1 MSVDRVSIVTGETGP
16 MRGDEPE
23 LKAEQETLQQ
33 ASPEMPA
40 EEPKEQERPQW
51 LPEKFKSP
59 EDMARAYSE
68 LEKKLG
74 GKQEPEG
81 EKESPAPNIHP
92 DAIKSYSEEYLRD
105 GKLSDK
111 SYAELAALG
120 VDRSLVDAYVAGQQ
134 ALVERQADSIY
145 STVGGKE
152 AYSRMVGWASEN
164 LSKDEIAAFNDVVQS
179 GDLRKINLAVSGIH
193 SRMKASSSEPS
204 LVMGK
209 SASKAPSG
217 AFRSTAELVAAM
229 RDPRYQT
236 DPAYRADIESRLSI
250 SDIL

>member
-16 MRGDEPE
+16 MSGNEPE
-23 LKAEQETLQQ
+23 LKSEQEGLQQ
-33 ASPEMPA
+33 VEPGQV
-40 EEPKEQERPQW
+40 EEPQAPDRPQW

-59 EDMARAYSE
+59 EDMAKAYSE

-74 GKQEPEG
+74 GKQEEG
-81 EKESPAPNIHP
+81 EQESPTPKVHP
-92 DAIKSYSEEYLRD
+92 DTIKSYSEEYLRD

-134 ALVERQADSIY
+134 ALVERQAESIY
-145 STVGGKE
+145 ATVGGKE
-152 AYSRMVGWASEN
+152 AYSRMVGWAAEN
-164 LSKDEIAAFNDVVQS
+164 LSKDEVATFNEVVQS

-193 SRMKASSSEPS
+193 SRMKAATNEPS

-209 SASKAPSG
+209 SANKAPSG
-217 AFRSTAELVAAM
+217 AFRSTAEIVAAM
-229 RDPRYQT
+229 SDPRYKS
-236 DPAYRADIESRLSI
+236 DPAYRADIENRLSQ
-250 SDIL
+250 SNIL

>member
-16 MRGDEPE
+16 MSGNEPE
-23 LKAEQETLQQ
+23 LKSEQEGLQQ
-33 ASPEMPA
+33 VEPGQV
-40 EEPKEQERPQW
+40 EEPQAPDRPQW

-74 GKQEPEG
+74 GKQEEG
-81 EKESPAPNIHP
+81 EQESPTPKVHP

-134 ALVERQADSIY
+134 ALVERQAESIY
-145 STVGGKE
+145 ATVGGKE
-152 AYSRMVGWASEN
+152 AYSRMVGWAAEN
-164 LSKDEIAAFNDVVQS
+164 LSKDEVATFNEVVQS

-193 SRMKASSSEPS
+193 SRMKAATNEPS

-209 SASKAPSG
+209 SANKAPSG
-217 AFRSTAELVAAM
+217 AFRSTAEIVAAM
-229 RDPRYQT
+229 SDPRYKT
-236 DPAYRADIESRLSI
+236 DAAYRADVESRLSI
-250 SDIL
+250 SNIL

>member
-16 MRGDEPE
+16 MSGNEPE
-23 LKAEQETLQQ
+23 LKAEQEALQQ
-33 ASPEMPA
+33 AQPEPQA
-40 EEPKEQERPQW
+40 EEPQSQDRPQW

-74 GKQEPEG
+74 SKPEEGQQETTVP
-81 EKESPAPNIHP
+81 KVHP

-111 SYAELAALG
+111 SYAELAELG

-134 ALVERQADSIY
+134 ALVERQAESIY

-164 LSKDEIAAFNDVVQS
+164 LSKDEVAAFNEVVQS

-193 SRMKASSSEPS
+193 SRMKAATNEPS

-209 SASKAPSG
+209 SANKAPSG
-217 AFRSTAELVAAM
+217 AFRSTAEIVAAM
-229 RDPRYQT
+229 SDPRYKT
-236 DPAYRADIESRLSI
+236 DPAYRADIENRLSN
-250 SDIL
+250 SNIL

>member
-16 MRGDEPE
+16 MSGNEPE
-23 LKAEQETLQQ
+23 LKAEQESLQQ
-33 ASPEMPA
+33 AQPEPQA
-40 EEPKEQERPQW
+40 EEPQAEDRPQW

-59 EDMARAYSE
+59 EDMAKAYSE

-74 GKQEPEG
+74 GKQEG
-81 EKESPAPNIHP
+81 EQETTAPKVHP

-111 SYAELAALG
+111 SYAELAELG

-134 ALVERQADSIY
+134 ALVERQAESIY

-164 LSKDEIAAFNDVVQS
+164 LSKDEIAAFNEVVQS

-193 SRMKASSSEPS
+193 SRMKAATNEPS

-209 SASKAPSG
+209 SANKAPSG
-217 AFRSTAELVAAM
+217 AFRSTAEIVAAM
-229 RDPRYQT
+229 SDPRYKT
-236 DPAYRADIESRLSI
+236 DPAYRADIENRLSI
-250 SDIL
+250 SNIL

>member
-16 MRGDEPE
+16 MSGNEPE
-23 LKAEQETLQQ
+23 LKAEQEALQQ
-33 ASPEMPA
+33 AQPEPQA
-40 EEPKEQERPQW
+40 DEPQSQDRPQW

-74 GKQEPEG
+74 GKQEG
-81 EKESPAPNIHP
+81 EQETTAPKVHP

-111 SYAELAALG
+111 SYAELAELG

-134 ALVERQADSIY
+134 ALVERQAESIY

-164 LSKDEIAAFNDVVQS
+164 LSKDEVAAFNEVVQS

-193 SRMKASSSEPS
+193 SRMKAATNEPS

-209 SASKAPSG
+209 SANKAPSG
-217 AFRSTAELVAAM
+217 AFRSTAEIVAAM
-229 RDPRYQT
+229 SDPRYKT
-236 DPAYRADIESRLSI
+236 DPAYRADIENRLSI
-250 SDIL
+250 SNIL

>member
-16 MRGDEPE
+16 MSGNEPE
-23 LKAEQETLQQ
+23 LKAEQEGLQQ
-33 ASPEMPA
+33 VEA
-40 EEPKEQERPQW
+40 EQQADEPQSQDRPQW

-74 GKQEPEG
+74 GKPEEGQQETT
-81 EKESPAPNIHP
+81 APKVHP

-111 SYAELAALG
+111 SYAELAELG

-134 ALVERQADSIY
+134 ALVERQAESIY

-152 AYSRMVGWASEN
+152 AYSRMVGWATEN
-164 LSKDEIAAFNDVVQS
+164 LSKDEVAAFNEVVQS

-193 SRMKASSSEPS
+193 SRMKAATNEPS

-209 SASKAPSG
+209 SANKAPSG
-217 AFRSTAELVAAM
+217 AFRSTAEIVAAM
-229 RDPRYQT
+229 SDPRYKT
-236 DPAYRADIESRLSI
+236 DPAYRADIENRLSI
-250 SDIL
+250 SNIL

>member
-16 MRGDEPE
+16 MSGNEPE
-23 LKAEQETLQQ
+23 LKAEQEALQQ
-33 ASPEMPA
+33 AQPEPQA
-40 EEPKEQERPQW
+40 EEPQSQDRPQW

-74 GKQEPEG
+74 GKQEG
-81 EKESPAPNIHP
+81 EQETTAPKVHP

-111 SYAELAALG
+111 SYAELAELG

-134 ALVERQADSIY
+134 ALVERQAESIY

-164 LSKDEIAAFNDVVQS
+164 LSKDEIAAFNEVVQS
-179 GDLRKINLAVSGIH
+179 GDLRKINLAVSGIN
-193 SRMKASSSEPS
+193 SRMKAATNEPS

-209 SASKAPSG
+209 SANKAPSG
-217 AFRSTAELVAAM
+217 AFRSTAEIVAAM
-229 RDPRYQT
+229 SDPRYKT
-236 DPAYRADIESRLSI
+236 DPAYRAEIENRLSI
-250 SDIL
+250 SNII